1 MIPKCHNPK
10 GSISRLEPEGGL
22 PTFLNGI
29 KETSI
34 ITWQKASRLMSRR
47 HFAGRGGGGR
57 RGGGGEEIFWL
68 NFDIEGGN
76 RVSRSR
82 ECERSF
88 EDPSHCFSLGGGR
101 AKIGTFTFF

>member
-57 RGGGGEEIFWL
+57 GGGGGEEIFGL
-68 NFDIEGGN
+68 TLILKEGI
-76 RVSRSR
+76 VSRVQENVNGASR
-82 ECERSF
+82 IHLIVF
-88 EDPSHCFSLGGGR
+88 H
-101 AKIGTFTFF
+101 